1 MTALERFIRYI
12 TIPSTSNPKR
22 EDITPSSD
30 HQWNMA
36 RQLEKDLKEIGL
48 SHVRVEEHCY
58 VYAELEA
65 NADVN
70 GPSVGF
76 IAHMDTAP
84 DFNGQNIHPRVIE
97 NYDGGAIGFKA

>member
-36 RQLEKDLKEIGL
+36 RQLEKDLKEIKHIG
-48 SHVRVEEHCY
+48 E
-58 VYAELEA
+58 
-65 NADVN
+65 
-70 GPSVGF
+70 
-76 IAHMDTAP
+76 IAINFSKIIDSKV
-84 DFNGQNIHPRVIE
+84 F
-97 NYDGGAIGFKA
+97 